1 MLGISRSTLYRR
13 LESYGIS
20 SNSYTNISQSDLKEV
35 VHEIKKEHPTSG
47 EVMLQGHLLL
57 KGIKVQRNKLRS
69 AIHST
74 DHANTVMRRSDVIR
88 RRVYSNPH
96 PNAVWHVDGNH
107 KMIRWRLVIH
117 AGIDGFSR

>member
-47 EVMLQGHLLL
+47 EVMLQGHLLQ

-74 DHANTVMRRSDVIR
+74 DHANTVMR
-88 RRVYSNPH
+88 
-96 PNAVWHVDGNH
+96 
-107 KMIRWRLVIH
+107 
-117 AGIDGFSR
+117 

>member
-47 EVMLQGHLLL
+47 EVMLQGHLL
-57 KGIKVQRNKLRS
+57 
-69 AIHST
+69 
-74 DHANTVMRRSDVIR
+74 
-88 RRVYSNPH
+88 
-96 PNAVWHVDGNH
+96 
-107 KMIRWRLVIH
+107 
-117 AGIDGFSR
+117 